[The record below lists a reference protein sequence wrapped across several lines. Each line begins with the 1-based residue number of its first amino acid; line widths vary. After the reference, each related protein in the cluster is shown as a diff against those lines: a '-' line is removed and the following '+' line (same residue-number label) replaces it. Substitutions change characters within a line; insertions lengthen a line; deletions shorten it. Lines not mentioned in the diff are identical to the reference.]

1 MVKFT
6 SLRLAQTLSIS
17 SLDVNSV
24 KPRETY
30 DLIEP
35 VLSCDDET
43 RFGSGRFNTGDG
55 PKFVCGVN
63 VLKQTDRCL
72 VYSIGSAYD
81 FSFEFAVRK
90 AAPACEIHTFDGT
103 MDLASRPL
111 SPQVS
116 VDGIYFH
123 NWNVVDSCE
132 TTRLAVPSR
141 CMKEILKE
149 LNHTARVITW
159 LKIDCEG
166 CEFTVMPEI
175 LRSVHQIDQVMI
187 EVHGLDVS
195 KVLTI
200 FKFFREFG
208 LEVFHKERNHWGCDG
223 YRCVEFS
230 LMSLQYAKNVLQDF
244 LSGSRG
250 IHLKKPA

>member
-166 CEFTVMPEI
+166 CEFTVIPKFVES
-175 LRSVHQIDQVMI
+175 SVKIDQLMI
-187 EVHGLDVS
+187 EVHGTNALRIAS
-195 KVLTI
+195 L
-200 FKFFREFG
+200 FNCLHNAG
-208 LEVFHKERNHWGCDG
+208 LMIFHKERNHWGCDG
-223 YRCVEFS
+223 YRCVEYS
-230 LMSLQYAKNVLQDF
+230 LMTSDYAKKVLRAF
-244 LSGSRG
+244 FNMKEAASW
-250 IHLKKPA
+250 